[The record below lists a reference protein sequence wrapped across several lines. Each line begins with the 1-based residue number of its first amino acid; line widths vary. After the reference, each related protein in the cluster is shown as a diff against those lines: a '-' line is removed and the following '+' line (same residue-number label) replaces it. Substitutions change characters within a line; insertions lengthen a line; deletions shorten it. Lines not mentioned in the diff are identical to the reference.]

1 MSSLLLETFGTL
13 LRDPAH
19 WEFELMLIVI
29 FDGVLGMLV
38 WPFIDRHLHSGDEG
52 EHMHVEALE
61 DVVTGL
67 VERIRVLEGEQYGD
81 DQTQALIRLGKE
93 RYRIVA
99 CEVCTDCKECTRD
112 CCNDCSDDAG
122 CECSESSKCCE
133 VTYAE

>member
-1 MSSLLLETFGTL
+1 LLLETFGTL

-19 WEFELMLIVI
+19 WYFELMLIVI

-67 VERIRVLEGEQYGD
+67 VERIRVLEGK
-81 DQTQALIRLGKE
+81 GKPGSC
-93 RYRIVA
+93 V
-99 CEVCTDCKECTRD
+99 VCTECVQCTRD